1 MAVPSVSHP
10 DPLRLTLMTIRHS
23 IAPLL
28 LFAVLAFPALAQ
40 ASPDDVLRDCN
51 ADESIDEKHSDADK
65 RAALKKMPG
74 EMKEYT
80 ECEQVIAASLGGGKK
95 ANSSGTGGSG
105 FGQGDGAGG
114 IDPDTNGDGVVSGA
128 EREAAE
134 KRKRQLA
141 QADTERQL
149 GDRQT
154 DPLQAGAAD
163 GRETANGLSLPA
175 ILALLALVLL
185 TLGAGLYALW
195 RRNPELLRRVP
206 LPFRSR

>member
-1 MAVPSVSHP
+1 
-10 DPLRLTLMTIRHS
+10 MTIRHL
-23 IAPLL
+23 IAPMF

-40 ASPDDVLRDCN
+40 ATPDDVLRDCN

-80 ECEQVIAASLGGGKK
+80 DCEQVIAASIGSGKKK
-95 ANSSGTGGSG
+95 ANSSGGGGSG
-105 FGQGDGAGG
+105 FGEDDGTGAGG
-114 IDPDTNGDGVVSGA
+114 SGGDIDANGDGVVSAA
-128 EREAAE
+128 ERDAAN

-154 DPLQAGAAD
+154 DSLKAGAAD
-163 GRETANGLSLPA
+163 GSDTANGLSLPA
-175 ILALLALVLL
+175 VLALVALLLL
-185 TLGAGLYALW
+185 TLGAGLYVLW

-206 LPFRSR
+206 IPFRSR

>member
-1 MAVPSVSHP
+1 
-10 DPLRLTLMTIRHS
+10 MTIRHF
-23 IAPLL
+23 IAPIFLI
-28 LFAVLAFPALAQ
+28 AVLAFPALAQ

-80 ECEQVIAASLGGGKK
+80 DCERIIAASIGGGKK
-95 ANSSGTGGSG
+95 GANSSGGGGSG
-105 FGQGDGAGG
+105 FGEGDGAGG
-114 IDPDTNGDGVVSGA
+114 SGAGFNPDTNGDGVVSGA

-141 QADTERQL
+141 EANTERQL
-149 GDRQT
+149 GDRPT
-154 DPLQAGAAD
+154 DPLEAGALD
-163 GRETANGLSLPA
+163 TSDTANGLSLPA
-175 ILALLALVLL
+175 ILALVALLLL
-185 TLGAGLYALW
+185 TLGAGLYVLW

-206 LPFRSR
+206 IPFRSR

>member
-1 MAVPSVSHP
+1 MF
-10 DPLRLTLMTIRHS
+10 
-23 IAPLL
+23 

-40 ASPDDVLRDCN
+40 ASPDNVLRDCN

-74 EMKEYT
+74 EMREYT
-80 ECEQVIAASLGGGKK
+80 DCEQVIAASIGSGKK
-95 ANSSGTGGSG
+95 KAESSGGGGSG
-105 FGQGDGAGG
+105 FGEDDGAGGG
-114 IDPDTNGDGVVSGA
+114 IDPDANGDGVVSPA
-128 EREAAE
+128 EREAAN

-154 DPLQAGAAD
+154 DSLKAGAVD
-163 GRETANGLSLPA
+163 GSDTANGLSLPA
-175 ILALLALVLL
+175 VLALVALLLL
-185 TLGAGLYALW
+185 TLGAGLYVLW

-206 LPFRSR
+206 IPFRSR

>member
-1 MAVPSVSHP
+1 
-10 DPLRLTLMTIRHS
+10 MTFRHF
-23 IAPLL
+23 IAPML

-51 ADESIDEKHSDADK
+51 ADESVDDKHSDADK

-80 ECEQVIAASLGGGKK
+80 DCEQVIAASIGGGKN
-95 ANSSGTGGSG
+95 ASSSGNGGSG
-105 FGQGDGAGG
+105 FGEGDGAGG
-114 IDPDTNGDGVVSGA
+114 SFDPDTNGDGVVSPA
-128 EREAAE
+128 ERDAAN

-154 DPLQAGAAD
+154 DPLKAGAVD
-163 GRETANGLSLPA
+163 SDTANGLSLPA
-175 ILALLALVLL
+175 ILALLALLLL
-185 TLGAGLYALW
+185 TLGAGLYVLW

>member
-1 MAVPSVSHP
+1 
-10 DPLRLTLMTIRHS
+10 MTIRHF
-23 IAPLL
+23 IAPIF

-51 ADESIDEKHSDADK
+51 ADESIDEEHSDADK

-80 ECEQVIAASLGGGKK
+80 DCEAVIAASIGDRKKK
-95 ANSSGTGGSG
+95 ANSSGNGGSG
-105 FGQGDGAGG
+105 FGEGDGAGASGGG
-114 IDPDTNGDGVVSGA
+114 IDPDTGGGGVVSPA
-128 EREAAE
+128 EGDAAN

-154 DPLQAGAAD
+154 DPLKAGSVD
-163 GRETANGLSLPA
+163 GSNTANGLSLPA
-175 ILALLALVLL
+175 GLALVALLLL
-185 TLGAGLYALW
+185 TLGAGGYALW

-206 LPFRSR
+206 IPFRSR

>member
-1 MAVPSVSHP
+1 
-10 DPLRLTLMTIRHS
+10 MTTKHL
-23 IAPLL
+23 IAPMF

-40 ASPDDVLRDCN
+40 ATPDDVLRDCN
-51 ADESIDEKHSDADK
+51 ADESIDEKHSDKDK

-80 ECEQVIAASLGGGKK
+80 DCEQVIAASIGSGKK
-95 ANSSGTGGSG
+95 AKSSSGGGSGFGEDDGTGGSG
-105 FGQGDGAGG
+105 G
-114 IDPDTNGDGVVSGA
+114 IDANGDGVASPA
-128 EREAAE
+128 ERDAAN

-154 DPLQAGAAD
+154 DALKAGAAD
-163 GRETANGLSLPA
+163 GSDTANGLSLPA
-175 ILALLALVLL
+175 VLALVALLLL
-185 TLGAGLYALW
+185 TLGAGLYVLW

-206 LPFRSR
+206 IPFRSR